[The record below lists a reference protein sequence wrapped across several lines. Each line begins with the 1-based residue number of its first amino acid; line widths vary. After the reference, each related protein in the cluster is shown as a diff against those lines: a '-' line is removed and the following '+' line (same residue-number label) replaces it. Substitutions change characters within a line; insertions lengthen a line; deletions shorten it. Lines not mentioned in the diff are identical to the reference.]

1 MADNARRF
9 LPAFA
14 AALLLAGC
22 SVSATGENVGGESEI
37 GQSAAC
43 QPGEPRGEA
52 ESGLDQISLCITS
65 NDRVHSFTV
74 EVARSPQ
81 EQSRGL
87 MFREKLPDDRGM
99 LFPYDSPQPLSFWM
113 KNTVIPLDIIFI
125 APGGRIES
133 IAAQTTP
140 YSLDSVS
147 SHGAAIAV
155 LEIRGGLAAEIGIK
169 PGDIIKWR
177 K

>member
-1 MADNARRF
+1 
-9 LPAFA
+9 
-14 AALLLAGC
+14 
-22 SVSATGENVGGESEI
+22 
-37 GQSAAC
+37 
-43 QPGEPRGEA
+43 
-52 ESGLDQISLCITS
+52 
-65 NDRVHSFTV
+65 
-74 EVARSPQ
+74 
-81 EQSRGL
+81 

>member
-1 MADNARRF
+1 M
-9 LPAFA
+9 LTVLA
-14 AALLLAGC
+14 AAIMLAGC
-22 SVSATGENVGGESEI
+22 SVSATGESD
-37 GQSAAC
+37 AASNRSVAC
-43 QPGEPRGEA
+43 KPGEPRGKA
-52 ESGLDQISLCITS
+52 ESGLDQIALCILS
-65 NDRVHSFTV
+65 GDKVHTFTV
-74 EVARSPQ
+74 EVARSPK

-87 MFREKLPDDRGM
+87 MFREELPDDRGM
-99 LFPYDSPQPLSFWM
+99 LFPYDTPQPLSFWM

-147 SHGAAIAV
+147 SQDAAIAV

-169 PGDIIKWR
+169 PGNIIKWR
-177 K
+177 E